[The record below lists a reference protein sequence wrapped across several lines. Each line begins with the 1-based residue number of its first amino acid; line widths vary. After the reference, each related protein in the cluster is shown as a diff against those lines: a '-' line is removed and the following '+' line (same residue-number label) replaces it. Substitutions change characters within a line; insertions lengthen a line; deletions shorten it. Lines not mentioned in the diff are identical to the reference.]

1 MVIVLKSGISAE
13 EKKALSKFLGSQ
25 NFKTN
30 EIAGEEKTIIAA
42 VGRLK
47 MDPREVEVLPG
58 VERVI
63 PISKPYKMA
72 SREFKPQ
79 NSVVE
84 IAAPSGQLIR
94 VGGQRIVAMA
104 GPCAVESREQMM
116 AVAKRVAESGATIL
130 RGGAYKPR
138 TSPYSFQGLGEEG
151 CKILKEAGDKYG
163 LPVVTECVA
172 AEYIPAM
179 QKAGI
184 DCYQVGARNM
194 QNFEMLKRLG
204 KINKPVILKR
214 GLSATIEEWLMSA
227 EYLLSSGCENV
238 ILCERGIRTYE
249 RATRNTLDLS
259 AVPILRGLTH
269 LPIIVDPSH
278 ALGIRDKVSPMALAA
293 VAAGADGIIV
303 EVHCNPDKALSD
315 GPQSLYPEQFDK
327 LMRDIDAF
335 APILGREVAHLR
347 KNESPAKIVGVKPAG
362 KKSAN
367 GAAAKSSAGGKNA
380 SKKSAQKL
388 AVAFC
393 GKRGAYAE
401 QAIARHFDGEAEAL
415 PVDSF
420 REIFQ
425 SVLDGRA
432 DYGMVPIENSLAGS
446 VYENYD
452 NLAAFEDVS
461 IVSSVTLR
469 IQHALLGV
477 KGATLADVKSVYSHP
492 QGFAQCSNFL
502 AEHSEWNKIDA
513 VSTASAAK
521 LVGESGSASNAAI
534 ASAVNAKYYKL
545 SVIEESIED
554 DPKNYTRFFVI
565 AANHFVA
572 RKKGDLAA
580 SLAFRAQK
588 AEGVKPNAVSF
599 VFSTKNEPGSLYN
612 CLGVFDKNKLN
623 LTRLESRPVH
633 GETWKYN
640 FYADAELSPDERN
653 VEYVS
658 GVLEALVKAAQGV
671 RLLGVY
677 SAETR

>member
-13 EKKALSKFLGSQ
+13 EKKALAKFLGSQ

-84 IAAPSGQLIR
+84 IPSPSGQLIR

-116 AVAKRVAESGATIL
+116 SIAKRVAESGATIL

-259 AVPILRGLTH
+259 AVPILRSLTH

-278 ALGIRDKVSPMALAA
+278 ALGIRDKVSPMAFASI
-293 VAAGADGIIV
+293 AAGADGIIV

-327 LMRDIDAF
+327 LMRDIDAL
-335 APILGREVAHLR
+335 APIVGREVAHLR
-347 KNESPAKIVGVKPAG
+347 RDEAPVKISSG
-362 KKSAN
+362 KKSA
-367 GAAAKSSAGGKNA
+367 A
-380 SKKSAQKL
+380 SKKAARQKL

-393 GKRGAYAE
+393 GRRGAYAE
-401 QAIARHFDGEAEAL
+401 QAITRHFDDEAEAL

-452 NLAAFEDVS
+452 NLAGFEDIS

-477 KGATLADVKSVYSHP
+477 KGATLADIKSVYSHP
-492 QGFAQCSNFL
+492 QGLAQCSKFL
-502 AEHSEWNKIDA
+502 AAHTDWNKIDS
-513 VSTASAAK
+513 VSTATAAK
-521 LVGESGSASNAAI
+521 TVSEKNSKANAAI

-572 RKKGDLAA
+572 KKKGDKAA

-588 AEGVKPNAVSF
+588 SAGVKPNAVSF
-599 VFSTKNEPGSLYN
+599 MFSVKNEPGSLYN

-653 VEYVS
+653 VDYVS
-658 GVLEALVKAAQGV
+658 DVLAALAKEAQDV

-677 SAETR
+677 NAETR

>member
-13 EKKALSKFLGSQ
+13 EKKALAKFLGSQ

-84 IAAPSGQLIR
+84 IPSPSGQLIR

-259 AVPILRGLTH
+259 AVPILRSLTH

-278 ALGIRDKVSPMALAA
+278 ALGIRDKVSPMAFASI
-293 VAAGADGIIV
+293 AAGADGIIV

-327 LMRDIDAF
+327 LMRDIDAL
-335 APILGREVAHLR
+335 APIVGREVAHLR
-347 KNESPAKIVGVKPAG
+347 RDEAPIKISSG
-362 KKSAN
+362 KKSA
-367 GAAAKSSAGGKNA
+367 A
-380 SKKSAQKL
+380 SKKAARQKL

-401 QAIARHFDGEAEAL
+401 QAITRHFDDEAEAL

-452 NLAAFEDVS
+452 NLAGFEDIS

-477 KGATLADVKSVYSHP
+477 KGATLADIKSVYSHP
-492 QGFAQCSNFL
+492 QGLAQCSKFL
-502 AEHSEWNKIDA
+502 AAHTDWNKIDS
-513 VSTASAAK
+513 VSTATAAK
-521 LVGESGSASNAAI
+521 TVSEKNSKANAAI

-572 RKKGDLAA
+572 KKKGDKAA

-588 AEGVKPNAVSF
+588 SAGVKPNAVSF
-599 VFSTKNEPGSLYN
+599 MFSVKNEPGSLYN

-640 FYADAELSPDERN
+640 FYADAELSPEERN
-653 VEYVS
+653 VDYVS
-658 GVLEALVKAAQGV
+658 DVLAALAKEAQDV

-677 SAETR
+677 NAETR

>member
-13 EKKALSKFLGSQ
+13 EKKALAKFLGSQ

-84 IAAPSGQLIR
+84 IPSPSGQLIR

-116 AVAKRVAESGATIL
+116 SIAKRVAESGATIL

-151 CKILKEAGDKYG
+151 CKILKEAGNKYG

-259 AVPILRGLTH
+259 AVPILRSLTH

-278 ALGIRDKVSPMALAA
+278 ALGIRDKVSPMAFASI
-293 VAAGADGIIV
+293 AAGADGIIV

-327 LMRDIDAF
+327 LMRDIDAL
-335 APILGREVAHLR
+335 APIVGREVAHLR
-347 KNESPAKIVGVKPAG
+347 RDEAPVKISSG
-362 KKSAN
+362 KKSA
-367 GAAAKSSAGGKNA
+367 A
-380 SKKSAQKL
+380 SKKAARQKL

-401 QAIARHFDGEAEAL
+401 QAITRHFDDEAEAL

-452 NLAAFEDVS
+452 NLAGFEDIS

-477 KGATLADVKSVYSHP
+477 KGATLADIKSVYSHP
-492 QGFAQCSNFL
+492 QGLAQCSKFL
-502 AEHSEWNKIDA
+502 AAHTDWNKIDS
-513 VSTASAAK
+513 VSTATAAK
-521 LVGESGSASNAAI
+521 TVSEKNSKANAAI

-572 RKKGDLAA
+572 KKKGDKAA

-588 AEGVKPNAVSF
+588 SAGVKPNAVSF
-599 VFSTKNEPGSLYN
+599 MFSTKNEPGSLYR

-653 VEYVS
+653 VDYVS
-658 GVLEALVKAAQGV
+658 DVLAALAKEAQDV

-677 SAETR
+677 NAETR

>member
-347 KNESPAKIVGVKPAG
+347 KSESPAKIVGGKPAG
-362 KKSAN
+362 KKSVK
-367 GAAAKSSAGGKNA
+367 GAAA
-380 SKKSAQKL
+380 KKSAQKL

-477 KGATLADVKSVYSHP
+477 KGAKVSDIKSVYSHP

-502 AEHSEWNKIDA
+502 AEHSGWNKIDA

-658 GVLEALVKAAQGV
+658 GVLEALAKAAQGV